1 MATRSRIGIKTGD
14 TVRHIYC
21 HWDGYPEN
29 NGKILLNHYTTP
41 EKVNELIDGG
51 NLSVLAEN
59 INTDL
64 PHSWAKPVDG
74 VCVYYGRDRGETGQ
88 MPKKCYPIEYR
99 DSAVDHLYLFDTD
112 NNKWHIDT
120 NLGVFI
126 ELTPRICKCD

>member
-21 HWDGYPEN
+21 HFDGYPEH

-88 MPKKCYPIEYR
+88 QSKKCYPIEYR
-99 DSAVDHLYLFDTD
+99 DSYVDHLYLFDTD

-120 NLGVFI
+120 NHGVFI